1 MNRRLPVFERLHGDE
16 TGVTA
21 IEYAFVASLIAMVV
35 LTGIVAL
42 GASVKA
48 LWDSIA
54 ARMPP
59 VP

>member
-1 MNRRLPVFERLHGDE
+1 MNQWHPVFGRLHGDE
-16 TGVTA
+16 EGVTA
-21 IEYAFVASLIAMVV
+21 IEYAFIASLIAMVV
-35 LTGIVAL
+35 LTGVVAL